1 MTINQITKVFSDDQI
16 NPLTLILEVTG
27 LIFYVAGYIQFK
39 YPPKKI
45 NFLYGYRTT
54 TSIRSQEI
62 WGYSQTLSAKKI
74 QQLGVYLF
82 FGGIL
87 AFFINID
94 HFFAMWIGISL
105 VTGSPVLLIFQLEKE
120 LKRRFPKNSF

>member
-1 MTINQITKVFSDDQI
+1 MTINQITKIFSDDQI
-16 NPLTLILEVTG
+16 NPLTLILGVTV

-62 WGYSQTLSAKKI
+62 WDFSQTLSAKKI

-87 AFFINID
+87 AYFINID

-105 VTGSPVLLIFQLEKE
+105 VTGSPVLLIFQVEKE
-120 LKRRFPKNSF
+120 LKRRFPKT

>member
-1 MTINQITKVFSDDQI
+1 MTINQITKIFSDDQI
-16 NPLTLILEVTG
+16 NPLTLILGVTG

-62 WGYSQTLSAKKI
+62 WDFSQTLSAKKI
-74 QQLGVYLF
+74 QQLGFYLF

-87 AFFINID
+87 AYFIIID
-94 HFFAMWIGISL
+94 QFFAMWIGISL
-105 VTGSPVLLIFQLEKE
+105 VTGSPVLLIFQVEKE
-120 LKRRFPKNSF
+120 LKRRFPKT

>member
-1 MTINQITKVFSDDQI
+1 MEII
-16 NPLTLILEVTG
+16 NPLALILVVTG
-27 LIFYVAGYIQFK
+27 IIFYVAGLIQAK

-62 WGYSQTLSAKKI
+62 WDFSQTLSAKKI

-87 AFFINID
+87 AYFINID

-105 VTGSPVLLIFQLEKE
+105 VTGSPVLLIFQVEKE
-120 LKRRFPKNSF
+120 LKRRFPKT

>member
-1 MTINQITKVFSDDQI
+1 MTINQITKIFSDNQI
-16 NPLTLILEVTG
+16 NPLTLILGVTG

-54 TSIRSQEI
+54 SSIRSQEI
-62 WGYSQTLSAKKI
+62 WDFSQTLSAKKI
-74 QQLGVYLF
+74 QQLGFYLF

-87 AFFINID
+87 AYFINID

-105 VTGSPVLLIFQLEKE
+105 VTGSPVLLIFQVEKE
-120 LKRRFPKNSF
+120 LKRRFPKT

>member
-1 MTINQITKVFSDDQI
+1 MTINQITKIFIDDQI
-16 NPLTLILEVTG
+16 NPLTLRVTG

-62 WGYSQTLSAKKI
+62 WDFSQTLSAKKI

-87 AFFINID
+87 AYFINID

-105 VTGSPVLLIFQLEKE
+105 VTGSPVLLIFQVEKE
-120 LKRRFPKNSF
+120 LKRRFPKT

>member
-1 MTINQITKVFSDDQI
+1 MIIDQITKTFINDQI
-16 NPLTLILEVTG
+16 NPLTLILGVTG

-62 WGYSQTLSAKKI
+62 WDFSQTLSAKKI

-87 AFFINID
+87 AYFINID

-105 VTGSPVLLIFQLEKE
+105 VTGSPVLLIFQVEKE
-120 LKRRFPKNSF
+120 LKRRFPKT

>member
-1 MTINQITKVFSDDQI
+1 MTINHITKIFSDDQI
-16 NPLTLILEVTG
+16 NPLTLILGVTG

-54 TSIRSQEI
+54 KSIRSQEI
-62 WGYSQTLSAKKI
+62 WDFSQTLSAKKI

-87 AFFINID
+87 AYFINID

-105 VTGSPVLLIFQLEKE
+105 VTGSPVLLIFQVEKE
-120 LKRRFPKNSF
+120 LKRRFPKT

>member
-1 MTINQITKVFSDDQI
+1 MTINQITKIFSDDQI

-62 WGYSQTLSAKKI
+62 WDFSQTLSAKKI

-87 AFFINID
+87 AYFINTD

-105 VTGSPVLLIFQLEKE
+105 VTGSPVLLIFQVEKE
-120 LKRRFPKNSF
+120 LKRRFPKT

>member
-1 MTINQITKVFSDDQI
+1 MTINQITKIFSDDQI
-16 NPLTLILEVTG
+16 NSITLILGVTG

-62 WGYSQTLSAKKI
+62 WDFSQTLSAKKI

-87 AFFINID
+87 AYFINID

-105 VTGSPVLLIFQLEKE
+105 VTGSPVLLIFQVEKE
-120 LKRRFPKNSF
+120 LKRRFPKT

>member
-1 MTINQITKVFSDDQI
+1 MTINQITKIFSDDQI
-16 NPLTLILEVTG
+16 NPLTLTLGVIG

-62 WGYSQTLSAKKI
+62 WDYSQTLSAKKI

-87 AFFINID
+87 AYFINID

-105 VTGSPVLLIFQLEKE
+105 VTGSPVLLIFQVEKE
-120 LKRRFPKNSF
+120 LKRRFPKT

>member
-1 MTINQITKVFSDDQI
+1 MTINQITKIFSDDQI
-16 NPLTLILEVTG
+16 NSITLILGVTG

-62 WGYSQTLSAKKI
+62 WDFSQTLSAKKI

-87 AFFINID
+87 AYFINID

-120 LKRRFPKNSF
+120 LKRRFPKT

>member
-1 MTINQITKVFSDDQI
+1 MTINQITKIFSDDLI
-16 NPLTLILEVTG
+16 NPLTLILGVTG
-27 LIFYVAGYIQFK
+27 LIFYVAGYIHFK

-62 WGYSQTLSAKKI
+62 WDFSQTLSAKKI

-87 AFFINID
+87 AYFINID
-94 HFFAMWIGISL
+94 QFFAMWIGISL
-105 VTGSPVLLIFQLEKE
+105 VTGSPVLLIFQVEKE
-120 LKRRFPKNSF
+120 LKRRFPKT